1 MGLPTFSLPLQV
13 VKLKIVMQF
22 DTYSYALFL
31 PLVFFIYWGLRN
43 HLKVQNL
50 FLLIASYVFYGWWD
64 WRMLSLILFT
74 TMTTWGTALLMKGGR
89 RSGVDKLWA
98 AANIVTNLGILCL
111 FKYLNFLR
119 DSFVHLLGLFGV
131 NPDWPTIHILLPV
144 GISFYTFQ
152 AISYTVDVYRGN
164 IKPTRDV
171 VAFSVFIAFFPQLVA
186 GPIERAT
193 NLLPQFMRKKSFDY
207 DTALIGMRQILWGL
221 SKKVIIADTM
231 SGFVDPLFSNP
242 SYYSASSMIWAGLLF
257 AVQIYAD
264 FSGYSDIAIGSARL
278 LNIRLQ
284 PNFRY
289 PFFSRNMKELWQRW
303 HISLMTW
310 FRHYVYFPLGGS
322 RRGQWRTALNTMIV
336 FSLSGLWH
344 GADWTFVIWGTVN
357 GLLLLPFVFMPKQQL
372 SEHASVRDIPRCL
385 LTYFIFAMIFIAFRA
400 SGIGQLSE
408 IGSVILHGQWLEWP
422 SYMEALYYI
431 IPFFVI
437 EWLGRRQEF
446 PLLKMQFPRVLRWT
460 IYWGLLIGIALAS
473 LDKYTQFIYFQ
484 F

>member
-1 MGLPTFSLPLQV
+1 
-13 VKLKIVMQF
+13 MQF

-31 PLVFFIYWGLRN
+31 PLVFFLYWGLRN

-74 TMTTWGTALLMKGGR
+74 TVTTWGTALMMKGGR
-89 RSGVDKLWA
+89 RSGTDKLWA
-98 AANIVTNLGILCL
+98 AANIVTSLGILCL

-119 DSFVHLLGLFGV
+119 DSFVHLLGLFGI

-152 AISYTVDVYRGN
+152 AISYTIDVYRGN

-171 VAFSVFIAFFPQLVA
+171 LAFSVFIAFFPQLVA

-207 DTALIGMRQILWGL
+207 ETAVTGMRQILWGL
-221 SKKVIIADTM
+221 GKKVIIADTM
-231 SGFVDPLFSNP
+231 SGYVDPLFSNP

-322 RRGQWRTALNTMIV
+322 RRGKWRTALNTMIV

-357 GLLLLPFVFMPKQQL
+357 GLLLLPFVFMPRRQL
-372 SEHASVRDIPRCL
+372 SEHAALRDIPRCL

-400 SGIGQLSE
+400 TGIGQLCE
-408 IGSVILHGQWLEWP
+408 IGNVIIHGQWLVWP
-422 SYMEALYYI
+422 PFMEALYYI

-446 PLLKMQFPRVLRWT
+446 PLMQMRFPRVLRWT
-460 IYWGLLIGIALAS
+460 IYWGLLLGISLAS

>member
-1 MGLPTFSLPLQV
+1 MS
-13 VKLKIVMQF
+13 
-22 DTYSYALFL
+22 
-31 PLVFFIYWGLRN
+31 
-43 HLKVQNL
+43 VQ
-50 FLLIASYVFYGWWD
+50 I
-64 WRMLSLILFT
+64 
-74 TMTTWGTALLMKGGR
+74 
-89 RSGVDKLWA
+89 
-98 AANIVTNLGILCL
+98 
-111 FKYLNFLR
+111 
-119 DSFVHLLGLFGV
+119 
-131 NPDWPTIHILLPV
+131 P

-357 GLLLLPFVFMPKQQL
+357 GLLLLPFVFMPKQKL

-422 SYMEALYYI
+422 PYMEALYYI

-437 EWLGRRQEF
+437 EWLGRKQEF

>member
-1 MGLPTFSLPLQV
+1 
-13 VKLKIVMQF
+13 MQF
-22 DTYSYALFL
+22 DTYTYALFL
-31 PLVFFIYWGLRN
+31 PVVFFIYWGLRN
-43 HLKVQNL
+43 HLWWQNL
-50 FLLIASYVFYGWWD
+50 FLLGASYLFYAWWD
-64 WRMLSLILFT
+64 WRMLGLIMLTSL
-74 TMTTWGTALLMKGGR
+74 TTWASALMMTGKRTGR
-89 RSGVDKLWA
+89 DKAWA
-98 AANIVTNLGILCL
+98 AANIVLNLGILCV
-111 FKYLNFLR
+111 FKYLDFLHN
-119 DSFVHLLGLFGV
+119 SFVHLLGLFGLS
-131 NPDWPTIHILLPV
+131 PDWPTINILLPV

-152 AISYTVDVYRGN
+152 AISYTVDVYRGE
-164 IKPTRDV
+164 IKPTRNV

-193 NLLPQFMRKKSFDY
+193 NLLPQFLRRKTFDY
-207 DTALIGMRQILWGL
+207 DTAVVGMRQILWGL
-221 SKKVIIADTM
+221 SKKIIIADTM
-231 SGFVDPLFSNP
+231 GNCVDQLFNNP
-242 SYYSASSMIWAGLLF
+242 YCYSATSMIWGGILF

-322 RRGQWRTALNTMIV
+322 RRGRWHTVLNTMIV

-357 GLLLLPFVFMPKQQL
+357 GLLLLPFIFMPRRQL
-372 SEHASVRDIPRCL
+372 SEHASWRDLPRCL
-385 LTYFIFAMIFIAFRA
+385 LTFFLFAMVFIAFRA
-400 SGIGQLSE
+400 EGIHHLGQICDVVANGPWRLRPDHAKA
-408 IGSVILHGQWLEWP
+408 IF
-422 SYMEALYYI
+422 YI
-431 IPFFVI
+431 VPFFLI

-446 PLLKMQFPRVLRWT
+446 PIKRLPFPTVVRWT
-460 IYWGLLIGIALAS
+460 LYWGLLVGIALAS
-473 LDKYTQFIYFQ
+473 LDRSTQFIYFQ

>member
-1 MGLPTFSLPLQV
+1 MLIFAAQLRE
-13 VKLKIVMQF
+13 KYNMQF
-22 DTYSYALFL
+22 DTYTYALFL

-43 HLKVQNL
+43 HLKWQNL
-50 FLLIASYVFYGWWD
+50 FLLVASYVFYGWWD
-64 WRMLSLILFT
+64 WRMLSLILLT
-74 TMTTWGTALLMKGGR
+74 TVSTWGTALMMKGGHTR
-89 RSGVDKLWA
+89 TDKMWMI
-98 AANIVTNLGILCL
+98 ANIVLNMGIL
-111 FKYLNFLR
+111 
-119 DSFVHLLGLFGV
+119 GV
-131 NPDWPTIHILLPV
+131 MNPDWPTLHILLPV

-152 AISYTVDVYRGN
+152 AISYTVDVYRGD
-164 IKPTRDV
+164 IKPTRNV

-193 NLLPQFMRKKSFDY
+193 NLLPQFLQKKSFDY
-207 DTALIGMRQILWGL
+207 DTAVIGMRQILWGL
-221 SKKVIIADTM
+221 GKKVIIAD
-231 SGFVDPLFSNP
+231 SVGYYVDQLLYNPYYFS
-242 SYYSASSMIWAGLLF
+242 ATSMIWAGILF

-322 RRGQWRTALNTMIV
+322 RRGKWRTALNMMIV

-357 GLLLLPFVFMPKQQL
+357 GLLLLPFVFMPRKKL
-372 SEHASVRDIPRCL
+372 SDHAELRDIPRCL
-385 LTYFIFAMIFIAFRA
+385 LTFFLFAMVFIAFRA
-400 SGIGQLSE
+400 NGITHLGEICDVIVHGSWTVRPTYGQP
-408 IGSVILHGQWLEWP
+408 IF
-422 SYMEALYYI
+422 YI
-431 IPFFVI
+431 VPFFII
-437 EWLGRRQEF
+437 EWLGRKQEF
-446 PLLKMQFPRVLRWT
+446 PIKRLPFPTVVRWI
-460 IYWGLLIGIALAS
+460 IYWGLLIGISIAS
-473 LDKYTQFIYFQ
+473 LDRDMQFIYFQ